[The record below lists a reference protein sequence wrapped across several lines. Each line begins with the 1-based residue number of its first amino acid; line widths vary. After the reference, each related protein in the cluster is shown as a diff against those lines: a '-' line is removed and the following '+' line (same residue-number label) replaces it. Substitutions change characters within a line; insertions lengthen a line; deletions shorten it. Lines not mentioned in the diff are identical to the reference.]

1 MLDIKGANL
10 SGGQKQRLLVARAIA
25 ANPEILILD
34 DSSSA
39 LDYKTDAALR
49 AVIATELK
57 DSTSIIIAQRVSS
70 VMNADKILVL
80 DKGRIIGLDKHE
92 KLLESCDIYREIY
105 DTQMEGGAVI
115 E

>member
-1 MLDIKGANL
+1 MFGC
-10 SGGQKQRLLVARAIA
+10 
-25 ANPEILILD
+25 

-70 VMNADKILVL
+70 VQDADIILIMDNGQIVAQGNHDEL
-80 DKGRIIGLDKHE
+80 LKSSSIYQEVYYSQQKGGDE
-92 KLLESCDIYREIY
+92 
-105 DTQMEGGAVI
+105 
-115 E
+115 